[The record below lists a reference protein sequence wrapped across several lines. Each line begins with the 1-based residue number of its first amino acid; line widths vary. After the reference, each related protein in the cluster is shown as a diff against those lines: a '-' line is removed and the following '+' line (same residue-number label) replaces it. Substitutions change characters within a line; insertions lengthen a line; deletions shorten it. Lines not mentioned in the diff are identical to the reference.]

1 MTPDSNKPE
10 ILIRVENDIIATA
23 IVTGLAA
30 HGITASTTGSYT
42 ASFVA
47 HAPGDVQVLVRH
59 SDLAQAKEALNELQQ
74 EYTNIDWSQINTEQP
89 DQ

>member
-23 IVTGLAA
+23 IITGLAA

-42 ASFVA
+42 AAFVA

-59 SDLAQAKEALNELQQ
+59 SDLAQAREALTELQQ
-74 EYTNIDWSQINTEQP
+74 DYTNIDWSEINT
-89 DQ
+89 DKADS